1 MKQLLSLVMLL
12 PALASAS
19 GAWQASS
26 PGPGLQ
32 NRGMQASSPA
42 LTAREPVKGAIT
54 EVSWRYV
61 LTRPA
66 PSGLIVHLCAEKRC
80 VPLDGASG
88 TTRGLSNLTAFQS
101 LYFVYGVQGKG
112 RLDRDLR
119 VLSNQVM
126 VNYH

>member
-1 MKQLLSLVMLL
+1 MKQLLCLL
-12 PALASAS
+12 AFLPGLACAS

-32 NRGMQASSPA
+32 NRGMQASSPP
-42 LTAREPVKGAIT
+42 LTAREPVNGAIT

-61 LTRPA
+61 LTGPA
-66 PSGLIVHLCAEKRC
+66 PSGLVVHLCAEKRC

-88 TTRGLSNLTAFQS
+88 TTRGLSNLTAYQG

-126 VNYH
+126 VNYQ

>member
-1 MKQLLSLVMLL
+1 MKHLLWLMAVL
-12 PALASAS
+12 PGLASAS

-26 PGPGLQ
+26 IGPGLQ

-42 LTAREPVKGAIT
+42 LTASEPVQGAIT

-61 LTRPA
+61 LTGPA
-66 PSGLIVHLCAEKRC
+66 PSGLMVHLCAEKRC

-88 TTRGLSNLTAFQS
+88 TTRGLSNLTAYQG

-112 RLDRDLR
+112 RLNKDLR